1 MRPTTDLP
9 DFRGLSAR
17 EALKVLT
24 KVGLTA
30 RINGSGIV
38 TTQRPAAGTPIEP
51 GTTTELWLERSRSMS
66 GATDQ

>member
-1 MRPTTDLP
+1 MTAATDLP

-24 KVGLTA
+24 KFGLTA
-30 RINGSGIV
+30 RLNGAGIV

-51 GTTTELWLERSRSMS
+51 GTTAELWLERSSNP
-66 GATDQ
+66 